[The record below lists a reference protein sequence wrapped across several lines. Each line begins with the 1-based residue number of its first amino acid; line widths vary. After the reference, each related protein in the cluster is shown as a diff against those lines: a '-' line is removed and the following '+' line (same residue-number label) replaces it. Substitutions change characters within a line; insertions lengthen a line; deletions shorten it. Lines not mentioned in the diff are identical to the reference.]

1 MHICVPGYRSQKG
14 VWDSLEPE
22 SQGVVG
28 TANPILRARSSD
40 ILRRLSMPFPQ
51 PFSKLA
57 YLIFNAAEISCKR
70 NTHDELWE

>member
-1 MHICVPGYRSQKG
+1 MRVPGYRSQKN
-14 VWDSLEPE
+14 VWDSLELE

-28 TANPILRARSSD
+28 MANPILRAGSSD
-40 ILRRLSMPFPQ
+40 ILSRLSVPSPR

-57 YLIFNAAEISCKR
+57 YLIFNASEISCKR